1 VACGN
6 QKREVQ
12 TLLEFNDGIS
22 DAVVPMWGVCPTPL
36 RNVVGLNL
44 ASLRV

>member
-12 TLLEFNDGIS
+12 PLLEFNDGIS
-22 DAVVPMWGVCPTPL
+22 DAAVPIRGVCPTLL

>member
-12 TLLEFNDGIS
+12 PLLELNDSIS
-22 DAVVPMWGVCPTPL
+22 GTAVPMRGVRPTPL
-36 RNVVGLNL
+36 RNVVSLNL